1 MAVRNLLNALHVAGI
16 AVYMDRNNGGSLLRD
31 QALQFVHVDGI
42 VFLIDIAE
50 YRSQA
55 VAHDGMG
62 GGGKAERGRDDL
74 ARQLHSLQR
83 QLQRHM
89 TIHKQLQIRCF
100 QICFQFFL

>member
-1 MAVRNLLNALHVAGI
+1 
-16 AVYMDRNNGGSLLRD
+16 MDRNNGGSLLRD

-55 VAHDGMG
+55 VAHDGVG

-83 QLQRHM
+83 QLRRHM
-89 TIHKQLQIRCF
+89 TILKQLQIPVF
-100 QICFQFFL
+100 SNMFSVFL